1 MMAFAIKRDGFF
13 RPRDAKVLGWEKA
26 LFLALQWPWVLWG
39 CTMALRDRISGR
51 FVDFRI
57 TPKGEAA
64 EALLPLRV
72 VLPYAALALG
82 CILPVLLV
90 NELDEALGFY
100 FITLMNGSIYAVITI
115 VIVIRHI
122 RDNAIPIRHALS
134 AIPIQVLTVPMLSVL
149 LIWALVFR
157 GPESILALSVGLV
170 DAEIVSYEYMVS
182 GAGMGGGDNVR
193 FRWNP
198 EFWNNL
204 INF

>member
-1 MMAFAIKRDGFF
+1 MKTL
-13 RPRDAKVLGWEKA
+13 V
-26 LFLALQWPWVLWG
+26 
-39 CTMALRDRISGR
+39 
-51 FVDFRI
+51 
-57 TPKGEAA
+57 
-64 EALLPLRV
+64 
-72 VLPYAALALG
+72 
-82 CILPVLLV
+82 VLLV

-122 RDNAIPIRHALS
+122 RDNAISIRHALS